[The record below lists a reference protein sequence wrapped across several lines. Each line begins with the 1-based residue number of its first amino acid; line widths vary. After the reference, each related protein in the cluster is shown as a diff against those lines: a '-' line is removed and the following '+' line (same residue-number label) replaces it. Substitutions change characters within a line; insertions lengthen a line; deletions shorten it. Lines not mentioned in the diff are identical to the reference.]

1 MKTRS
6 DSSKILP
13 APPSP
18 GTGERDLSSLDA
30 IRRDAD
36 GLLREA
42 EAIDYRN
49 HAGLSAEGGLAALH
63 ARFPRVYDPASR
75 ANVEEALRSAPEGP
89 ERFRLELLREA
100 LVHAALDHETDDLAD
115 VLMEREA
122 RAQAILPDGPIPW
135 RSACAESAREPSRAR
150 RKLIEAARVAVLRD
164 LDPLHRDLWRRTRE
178 ACDAAG
184 FPDLVSLV
192 AETTFVDIDALARTA
207 AAFLRDTA
215 DLYRDFL
222 GWFVG
227 RRLGLPIGELESH
240 DLSHLFFF
248 PEHRSLFPGPDLVR
262 LASAT
267 TGGMGIPLDAEGRI
281 QLDLEARP
289 GKSSRA
295 FCARLEIPSRIMLVI
310 YPRGGQ
316 DDYEAFFHELGHAL
330 HFAHVDAALPF
341 ELRCL
346 DDSAVTEAWAFT
358 LESLASHPPWIAT
371 LLREKPGKD
380 FFRALKLAKL
390 FLVRRYAAKIAYEID
405 LWRAR
410 DLQGLPD
417 RYVSLL
423 REATGAG
430 YPPEGFLADV
440 DPGLYV
446 ARYLRGWMLSS
457 QILETLRDRFDE
469 EWFRRPQ
476 AGTWLRDQWR
486 VGAIRAHHV
495 SARIGRP
502 ALDAG
507 ALTRE
512 FLEAF

>member
-1 MKTRS
+1 MGNRS
-6 DSSKILP
+6 RNSK
-13 APPSP
+13 
-18 GTGERDLSSLDA
+18 DLSPLDA

-63 ARFPRVYDPASR
+63 ERFPRMFDPASR
-75 ANVEEALRSAPEGP
+75 ARVEEALRTAPRGSEG
-89 ERFRLELLREA
+89 FRLELLREA
-100 LVHAALDHETDDLAD
+100 LVHAALERRTDDLSDA
-115 VLMEREA
+115 LMEREA
-122 RAQAILPDGPIPW
+122 RAQAILPDGPVPY
-135 RSACAESAREPSRAR
+135 RAASAEAAREPSRAR
-150 RKLIEAARVAVLRD
+150 RKLIEGARVAVLRD
-164 LDPLHRDLWRRTRE
+164 LAPLHRDRWRRTRE
-178 ACDAAG
+178 ACEAAG

-192 AETTFVDIDALARTA
+192 AETALVDVDALAHTA
-207 AAFLRDTA
+207 ASFLRDTE
-215 DLYRDFL
+215 DPYRDFL
-222 GWFVG
+222 GWLVD
-227 RRLGLPIGELESH
+227 RRLGLALDDLESH
-240 DLSHLFFF
+240 DLAHLFFF
-248 PEHRSLFPGPDLVR
+248 PEHQSLFPVGDLERV
-262 LASAT
+262 AAGT
-267 TGGMGIPLDAEGRI
+267 TAAMGFPLDAGGRI
-281 QLDLEARP
+281 HLDLEARA

-295 FCARLEIPSRIMLVI
+295 FCARLEIPGRIMLVI

-358 LESLASHPPWIAT
+358 LESLVSRPSWIAAF
-371 LLREKPGKD
+371 LREKPGQD

-390 FLVRRYAAKIAYEID
+390 FLVRRYAAKIAYEIE
-405 LWRAR
+405 LWRAA
-410 DLQGLPD
+410 DLAGLAD
-417 RYVSLL
+417 RYVARL
-423 REATGAG
+423 RDATGAL
-430 YPPEGFLADV
+430 YPAEGFLADV

-457 QILETLRDRFDE
+457 QITETLRERFDE
-469 EWFRRPQ
+469 EWFRRAR
-476 AGTWLRDQWR
+476 AGAWLREQWGI
-486 VGAIRAHHV
+486 GAIRAQDL
-495 SARIGRP
+495 SARLGRP